1 MNKEQFE
8 KSLISLAKGK
18 KYFLS
23 KNQFQIALAIE
34 LANVERGNGHEGACA
49 YLDQKKNVMGE
60 ERKEKT
66 ISPDIVITREK
77 FNGDVYR
84 DGEELVYAECKYVVG
99 GKFVEDE
106 SVVRQSSAKKPGI
119 PGVRYDF
126 WCDVERM
133 EKVDPAGAAKKY
145 VILLTNDERCWIS
158 GPTNQGSSDR
168 ELGFHNDRGDVPRNM
183 IYYTSSKG
191 KPVNK
196 AIRLK
201 GSYRL
206 EKDAWKLYQ
215 DAGTKAAVVAM
226 PLGKRDPD
234 FRYLLLEVK

>member
-8 KSLISLAKGK
+8 KSLINLAKEN

-23 KNQFQIALAIE
+23 ENQFQIALAIE
-34 LANVERGNGHEGACA
+34 LANVERGSGHEGACA
-49 YLDQKKNVMGE
+49 YLDQKKNVMSE

-66 ISPDIVITREK
+66 ISPDIVITKEK
-77 FNGDVYR
+77 FIGDVYR
-84 DGEELVYAECKYVVG
+84 DGEELVYVECKYVIC

-106 SVVRQSSAKKPGI
+106 SVVRQSSAKKPGM
-119 PGVRYDF
+119 PGVRYNF

-133 EKVDPAGAAKKY
+133 EKVDPAAGAKKY
-145 VILLTNDERCWIS
+145 VILLTNDERCWIT
-158 GPTNQGSSDR
+158 GLTNQGGSDR

-196 AIRLK
+196 TITLK

-206 EKDAWKLYQ
+206 EKDAWKPYQ
-215 DAGTKAAVVAM
+215 GDVTKAAVVEM
-226 PLGKRDPD
+226 PMEKRDPD